1 MKSFELVDK
10 ITVNEFQRI
19 LMFLDGYC
27 DYQIALKTMRD
38 ELGATKEKNRYWI
51 LSHAEVWHYLNLN
64 RTDILRQRKI
74 ESMGRL
80 IEDTITHFEK

>member
-1 MKSFELVDK
+1 MKSFKLVDK

-27 DYQIALKTMRD
+27 DYQVALKTMRD

-51 LSHAEVWHYLNLN
+51 LSHAGVWRYLDLN
-64 RTDILRQRKI
+64 RTDKLRHRKI
-74 ESMGRL
+74 ESMGQL
-80 IEDTITHFEK
+80 IEDTINHFEK